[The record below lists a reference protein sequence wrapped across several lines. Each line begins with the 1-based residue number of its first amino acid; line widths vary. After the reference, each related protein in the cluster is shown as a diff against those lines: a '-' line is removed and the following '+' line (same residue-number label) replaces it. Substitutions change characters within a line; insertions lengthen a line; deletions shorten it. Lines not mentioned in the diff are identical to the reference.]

1 MLLNPKLFSLSIQ
14 KKKLS
19 DLPNNFLFPLTAQLS
34 KVWSYW
40 NKVNWGFAFVVYL
53 NQKSIDIYLFLNEDR
68 LILGQVA
75 ECIERTL
82 QMLEVR
88 TPHRWKGGDNQKN
101 GRQPELLRIF
111 P

>member
-1 MLLNPKLFSLSIQ
+1 M
-14 KKKLS
+14 
-19 DLPNNFLFPLTAQLS
+19 
-34 KVWSYW
+34 
-40 NKVNWGFAFVVYL
+40 VYL
-53 NQKSIDIYLFLNEDR
+53 NQKSIDICLFFYEDS

-75 ECIERTL
+75 EWIERTL

-88 TPHRWKGGDNQKN
+88 TPLRWKGGDNQKN